1 MDSVKLCNYKNALIS
16 KLISNKGIRSKMTN
30 LSGTLLIEFLTEE
43 LPPINLE
50 QNIGSPFAESIR
62 EQIAGFLNDDS
73 SLKVIVAPRRFG
85 CVINGV
91 NSIQKD
97 QTLLRK
103 GPAISMGLKDGNPQ
117 PALLGF
123 AKSCGTDWQ
132 NLEQRDDGYFY
143 FTSLVKGKSL
153 DEVLPETILNGL
165 KKVQIAKGMRWGDN
179 DFTFVRPVH
188 GLTVMFNDNV
198 IDCAA
203 LGVKSHNQ
211 TNGHRFMSKESVVFA
226 DANEYFAKLEASGKV
241 VAEFNARKK
250 LISEGL
256 TAKASELGFT
266 ISPIDGLIDEVTALV
281 EWPEI
286 LVGEFDEK
294 FLNVPQECL
303 ILSMAKNQKY
313 FALLDNNGKLTN
325 KFLFVSNLISKDPQ
339 VIIEGN
345 QKVLS
350 ARLADAE
357 FFFEFDKRTPLKEF
371 VSKMAK
377 VVYHNKLGSQLERIE
392 RLQQI
397 AAGIAS
403 SLGVDENLASH
414 TAYLLK
420 ADLATEMVGE
430 FPELQGIMGKY
441 YAEFNRETQ
450 EVANAI
456 EKHYYPRFSGD
467 NLPDSNLA
475 IVMSLADKLETL
487 VGIWGIGLTP
497 TGDKDPYALRRAAL
511 GIVRI
516 LLKHK
521 IDLKSLL
528 EITFDAFKNKNF
540 AAKIIAELY
549 EFILQRAENYLTS
562 VEGHS
567 TPVVRAALKSLSYQF
582 ERDDLGID
590 KSLTRLDK
598 LLPYLSD
605 LGQDTKATEL
615 IQANKRIKNI
625 LEKNASNFVGEYDS
639 KLTNNLPE
647 TELANF
653 LFGVKQDM
661 AIDGNYQ
668 EYFDKLL
675 EAGPILAAF
684 FENVMVMDENSDIR
698 NNRLALLQ
706 AAQVRFNYICN
717 FAELS

>member
-1 MDSVKLCNYKNALIS
+1 
-16 KLISNKGIRSKMTN
+16 MTN

-50 QNIGSPFAESIR
+50 QNIGNPFAESIR
-62 EQIAGFLNDDS
+62 EQIAGFLNGDS

-132 NLEQRDDGYFY
+132 KLEQRDDGYFY

-153 DEVLPETILNGL
+153 NEVLPETILNGL

-188 GLTVMFNDNV
+188 GLTVMFNDKV

-203 LGVKSHNQ
+203 LGVKSHNE
-211 TNGHRFMSKESVVFA
+211 TSGHRFMSKESVVFA
-226 DANEYFAKLEASGKV
+226 DANEYFTKLEASGKV
-241 VAEFNARKK
+241 IAEFNARKK

-256 TAKASELGFT
+256 TAKAAQLGFT

-286 LVGEFDEK
+286 LLGEFDKK

-313 FALLDNNGKLTN
+313 FALLDSNGKLTN

-397 AAGIAS
+397 AAGIAEKFKF
-403 SLGVDENLASH
+403 LEVKPIDAKH
-414 TAYLLK
+414 AAYLLK

-467 NLPDSNLA
+467 DLPDSNLA

-487 VGIWGIGLTP
+487 VGIWGIGLIP

-528 EITFDAFKNKNF
+528 EITFDAFKDKNF
-540 AAKIIAELY
+540 DSKIIAELY

-562 VEGHS
+562 IGGYS

-582 ERDDLGID
+582 DRNDLDID
-590 KSLTRLDK
+590 KSFTRLNDLLNYLVK
-598 LLPYLSD
+598 LS
-605 LGQDTKATEL
+605 QDAKATEL

-625 LEKNASNFVGEYDS
+625 LEKNADNSVGEYDS
-639 KLTNNLPE
+639 KITNNAPE
-647 TELANF
+647 TELAGF

-661 AIDGNYQ
+661 AIKGDYTG
-668 EYFDKLL
+668 YFDKLL
-675 EAGPILAAF
+675 EAGPVLAAF
-684 FENVMVMDENSDIR
+684 FENVMVMDENPEIR

-706 AAQVRFNYICN
+706 VAQVRFNYICD

>member
-1 MDSVKLCNYKNALIS
+1 
-16 KLISNKGIRSKMTN
+16 MTN
-30 LSGTLLIEFLTEE
+30 LSGSLLIEFLTEE

-50 QNIGSPFAESIR
+50 QNIGNPFAESIR
-62 EQIAGFLNDDS
+62 EQISGFLNDDS

-85 CVINGV
+85 CLISGV

-97 QTLLRK
+97 QTLFRK

-153 DEVLPETILNGL
+153 NEVLPETILNGL

-188 GLTVMFNDNV
+188 GLTVMFNDMV
-198 IDCAA
+198 IDCTA
-203 LGVKSHNQ
+203 LGVTSNNE
-211 TNGHRFMSKESVVFA
+211 TSGHRFMSKESVVFA
-226 DANEYFAKLEASGKV
+226 DASEYFAKLEANGKV
-241 VAEFNARKK
+241 IAEFNARKK

-256 TAKASELGFT
+256 TAKATQLGFT
-266 ISPIDGLIDEVTALV
+266 ISPIDGLIEEVTALV

-286 LVGEFDEK
+286 LVGEFDKK
-294 FLNVPQECL
+294 FLQVPQECL

-313 FALLDNNGKLTN
+313 FALLDNKGKLTN

-339 VIIEGN
+339 VIVDGN

-371 VSKMAK
+371 VTKMAK

-392 RLQQI
+392 RLQEI
-397 AAGIAS
+397 ATKIAIPMGIHDID
-403 SLGVDENLASH
+403 LVKN

-441 YAEFNRETQ
+441 YAEFNGETK

-467 NLPDSNLA
+467 DLPDSNLA
-475 IVMSLADKLETL
+475 IIMSLADKLETL
-487 VGIWGIGLTP
+487 VGIWGIGLIP

-516 LLKHK
+516 LLENK

-528 EITFDAFKNKNF
+528 EVTFEVFQDKNF
-540 AAKIIAELY
+540 DRKIIAELY
-549 EFILQRAENYLTS
+549 EFIKQRLANYLIS
-562 VEGHS
+562 VEGYA
-567 TPVVRAALKSLSYQF
+567 TKVVNSALN
-582 ERDDLGID
+582 RDSFLFNSSSSKYFD
-590 KSLTRLDK
+590 SVNE
-598 LLPYLSD
+598 LLPILANFASNDKNLS
-605 LGQDTKATEL
+605 LLQS
-615 IQANKRIKNI
+615 NKRIENI
-625 LEKNASNFVGEYDS
+625 LKKNKAPDIPEKIKQAEI
-639 KLTNNLPE
+639 KQ
-647 TELANF
+647 EL
-653 LFGVKQDM
+653 
-661 AIDGNYQ
+661 
-668 EYFDKLL
+668 LL
-675 EAGPILAAF
+675 EAAEKDLYNFMSQSRVVQISLTELNNTAAYSDYFTALQEFTLPLENF
-684 FENVMVMDENSDIR
+684 FANVMVDSDDQQLKE
-698 NNRLALLQ
+698 NRLALLCNLGLQ
-706 AAQVRFNYICN
+706 FNKICKLS
-717 FAELS
+717 ELA

>member
-1 MDSVKLCNYKNALIS
+1 
-16 KLISNKGIRSKMTN
+16 MTN

-50 QNIGSPFAESIR
+50 ENIGNPFAKSIR

-73 SLKVIVAPRRFG
+73 SLRVIVAPRRFG
-85 CVINGV
+85 CLISGINY
-91 NSIQKD
+91 IQKD

-103 GPAISMGLKDGNPQ
+103 GPAVSMGLKDGNPQ

-153 DEVLPETILNGL
+153 DQVLPETILNSL

-188 GLTVMFNDNV
+188 GLTVMFNDTV
-198 IDCAA
+198 IDCTA
-203 LGVKSHNQ
+203 LGVRSHNQ
-211 TNGHRFMSKESVVFA
+211 TRGHRFMCKETVVFA
-226 DANEYFAKLEASGKV
+226 DASEYFAKLEANGKV
-241 VAEFNARKK
+241 IAEFNARKN
-250 LISEGL
+250 LISQGL
-256 TAKASELGFT
+256 TAKAAELGFT
-266 ISPIDGLIDEVTALV
+266 ISPIDGLIEEVTALV

-286 LVGEFDEK
+286 LVGEFDKK
-294 FLNVPQECL
+294 FLQVPQECL

-313 FALLDNNGKLTN
+313 FALLDSKGKLTN
-325 KFLFVSNLISKDPQ
+325 KFLFVSNLISKDSQ
-339 VIIEGN
+339 VIIDGN

-371 VSKMAK
+371 VTKMEK
-377 VVYHNKLGSQLERIE
+377 VVYHNKLGSQFERIL

-397 AAGIAS
+397 AVGIAP
-403 SLGVDENLASH
+403 LLDVDVDLAKN

-430 FPELQGIMGKY
+430 FPELQGVMGKY
-441 YAEFNRETQ
+441 YALSNNQTP

-467 NLPDSNLA
+467 ELPDSNLA
-475 IVMSLADKLETL
+475 TVMSLADKLETL
-487 VGIWGIGLTP
+487 VGIWGIGLIP
-497 TGDKDPYALRRAAL
+497 TGDKDPYALRRATL

-516 LLKHK
+516 LLENK
-521 IDLKSLL
+521 IDLKTLL
-528 EITFDAFKNKNF
+528 EITFSTFKDKNF
-540 AAKIIAELY
+540 DSKIIAELY
-549 EFILQRAENYLTS
+549 DFILQRAENYLTS
-562 VEGHS
+562 VGGYS
-567 TPVVRAALKSLSYQF
+567 TPVVRAALKSLSYRF
-582 ERDDLGID
+582 DRNDLDID
-590 KSLTRLDK
+590 KSFTRLNDLLNYLVK
-598 LLPYLSD
+598 LS
-605 LGQDTKATEL
+605 QDTKATEL

-625 LEKNASNFVGEYDS
+625 LEKNADNSVGEYDS
-639 KLTNNLPE
+639 KITNNAPE
-647 TELANF
+647 TELAGF

-661 AIDGNYQ
+661 AIKGDYTG
-668 EYFDKLL
+668 YFDKLL
-675 EAGPILAAF
+675 EAGPVLAAF
-684 FENVMVMDENSDIR
+684 FENVMVMDENPEIR
-698 NNRLALLQ
+698 NNRLALLKV
-706 AAQVRFNYICN
+706 AQVRFNYICD

>member
-1 MDSVKLCNYKNALIS
+1 
-16 KLISNKGIRSKMTN
+16 MTN

-50 QNIGSPFAESIR
+50 QNIGNPFAESVR

-132 NLEQRDDGYFY
+132 NLEQREDGYFY

-188 GLTVMFNDNV
+188 GLTVMFNDKV

-203 LGVKSHNQ
+203 LGVKSHNE

-226 DANEYFAKLEASGKV
+226 DASEYFAKLEASGKV
-241 VAEFNARKK
+241 IAEFNARKK

-286 LVGEFDEK
+286 LVGEFDKK

-313 FALLDNNGKLTN
+313 FALLDSNGKLTN

-420 ADLATEMVGE
+420 ADLSTEMVGE
-430 FPELQGIMGKY
+430 FPELQGIMGRCYILDDNKSDM
-441 YAEFNRETQ
+441 EQTIKK

-467 NLPDSNLA
+467 DLPDSNLA

-487 VGIWGIGLTP
+487 VGIWGIGLIP

-528 EITFDAFKNKNF
+528 EITFDAFKDKNF
-540 AAKIIAELY
+540 ESKIIAELY

-562 VEGHS
+562 VGGYS

-582 ERDDLGID
+582 ERKSN
-590 KSLTRLDK
+590 KSLVRLGK
-598 LLPYLSD
+598 LLEYLKND
-605 LGQDTKATEL
+605 LSQDTKAAEL

-625 LEKNASNFVGEYDS
+625 LEKNAGDFDGTYKSEITE
-639 KLTNNLPE
+639 KLPE
-647 TELANF
+647 PELSFERELADS
-653 LFGVKQDM
+653 LFNINQDT
-661 AIDGNYQ
+661 AFNGDYQ
-668 EYFDKLL
+668 KYFEQLL
-675 EAGPILAAF
+675 EAGQILADFDKQLEAGQILANF
-684 FENVMVMDENSDIR
+684 FENVMVMDENPDIR

>member
-1 MDSVKLCNYKNALIS
+1 
-16 KLISNKGIRSKMTN
+16 MTN

-188 GLTVMFNDNV
+188 GLTVMFNDKV

-203 LGVKSHNQ
+203 LGVKSHNE
-211 TNGHRFMSKESVVFA
+211 TSGHRFMSKESVVFA
-226 DANEYFAKLEASGKV
+226 DANEYFTKLEASGKV
-241 VAEFNARKK
+241 IAEFNARKK

-256 TAKASELGFT
+256 TTKASELGFT

-286 LVGEFDEK
+286 LVGEFDKK

-397 AAGIAS
+397 AAKIAEKFEF
-403 SLGVDENLASH
+403 LKVKPIDANN
-414 TAYLLK
+414 TARLLK

-441 YAEFNRETQ
+441 YAEFNGETQ

-475 IVMSLADKLETL
+475 IVVSLADKLETL
-487 VGIWGIGLTP
+487 VGIWGIGLIP

-528 EITFDAFKNKNF
+528 EITFDAFKDKNF
-540 AAKIIAELY
+540 TSKIIAELY

-562 VEGHS
+562 VGGYS
-567 TPVVRAALKSLSYQF
+567 TPIVRAALKSLSYQF

-605 LGQDTKATEL
+605 LGQDTKAIEL

-684 FENVMVMDENSDIR
+684 FENVMVMDENSDIK